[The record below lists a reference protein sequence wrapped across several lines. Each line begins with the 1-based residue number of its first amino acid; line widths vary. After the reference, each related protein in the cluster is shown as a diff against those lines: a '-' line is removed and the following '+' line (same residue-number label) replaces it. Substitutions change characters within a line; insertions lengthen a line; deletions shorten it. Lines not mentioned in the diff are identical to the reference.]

1 MTTERTLVER
11 NADFAADFHFADL
24 EIRPR
29 MSTLII
35 GCVDSRVDP
44 AHLLSL
50 VLGDAVVLRNV
61 GGRVTDEVIQQVKIL
76 QSIGLMIADGGTFD
90 FNVALIHHTGCGA
103 SLFSMPH
110 VSDALTAALDTGSSV
125 IESLAIT
132 DPHESIHND
141 IDRLRAA
148 AILPDDLV
156 VAGYV
161 YDVDD
166 GHLDQVAVRAPLRAT
181 VGIST

>member
-1 MTTERTLVER
+1 MATEQTLLER
-11 NADFAADFHFADL
+11 NAGFAATFDYAGL

-44 AHLLSL
+44 AHLLGL
-50 VLGDAVVLRNV
+50 DLGDAVVLRNV
-61 GGRVTDEVIQQVKIL
+61 GGRVTNEVIQHIKIL
-76 QSIGLMIADGGTFD
+76 QSIGVMIADGGAFD

-110 VSDALTAALDTGSSV
+110 VSEALTAALDTDRSV
-125 IESLAIT
+125 IESLAII
-132 DPHESIHND
+132 DPVESIHTD

-148 AILPDDLV
+148 SILPDDLV

-166 GHLDQVAVRAPLRAT
+166 GHLNEVANPAPLRQT
-181 VGIST
+181 VMASL